1 MTPKTAPEPREES
14 APADLWRPPRET
26 APSLERDEGPTLAR
40 ALLTLGLLFL
50 AVGAAPYVGPLLG
63 RPHTVI
69 SFATGNFLLS
79 LSLLCFLY
87 HAARARDLPVRRR
100 Y

>member
-1 MTPKTAPEPREES
+1 MTTKTAPEPREES

-40 ALLTLGLLFL
+40 ALIILGMFFL
-50 AVGAAPYVGPLLG
+50 AVGASPYVGPLLG
-63 RPHTVI
+63 RAHTFI

-87 HAARARDLPVRRR
+87 HATRDRDLQIRRS
-100 Y
+100 